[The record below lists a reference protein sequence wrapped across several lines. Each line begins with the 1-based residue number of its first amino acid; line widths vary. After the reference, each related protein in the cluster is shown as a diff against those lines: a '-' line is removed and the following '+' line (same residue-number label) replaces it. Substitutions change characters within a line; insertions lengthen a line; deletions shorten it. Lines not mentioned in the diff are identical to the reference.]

1 MQVFLIIFY
10 LNKPYKFSPS
20 LLQFRIE
27 TQDRRGA
34 ILVFRCTL
42 IQVNQRI
49 LVDFRLSRGCGL
61 EFKKYFAK
69 IKQNCGNIIDKT
81 PINFGALLPP
91 DSIPGDV

>member
-1 MQVFLIIFY
+1 MKYFEYFLMLY
-10 LNKPYKFSPS
+10 FSH
-20 LLQFRIE
+20 LFQFRIE